1 MTNPMD
7 FPALTGDYV
16 TEAHAQICRERGHAT
31 YKINEVP
38 QTCCPRCGDAL
49 TSDVEVTVTTTEHAF
64 TETELD
70 AMWHEEYERMYE
82 RPALRNVPIRAGTPR
97 ASVGHQRVGHNPH
110 KDPAR
115 SHAVLG
121 ET

>member
-16 TEAHAQICRERGHAT
+16 TEAHAT

-82 RPALRNVPIRAGTPR
+82 RAALRNVPIRAALLARQWATSVCGHTPTKIPPVR
-97 ASVGHQRVGHNPH
+97 MPF
-110 KDPAR
+110 
-115 SHAVLG
+115 
-121 ET
+121 